1 MTAVNA
7 AIVEQYETLGLSS
20 GEIAE
25 QEGLDETVIKAVL
38 LQCSDKFRKENG
50 EVSQLDFSDEDLI
63 AANDI
68 IRNLA
73 KYSEDENLRA
83 RMATYIRD
91 DKKGRKNPIAQLANK
106 GQPINAL
113 IFNVQ
118 FEKARRAIERATGR
132 VIELATKEGD
142 VSVAQ

>member
-7 AIVEQYETLGLSS
+7 AIVEQYETLELSPE
-20 GEIAE
+20 EISM
-25 QEGLDETVIKAVL
+25 QEGLDLTVVKAVL
-38 LQCSDKFRKENG
+38 LQCSEKFRKENG

-73 KYSEDENLRA
+73 KYSEDEQLRA

-91 DKKGRKNPIAQLANK
+91 DKKGRKNPIVQIAEK
-106 GQPINAL
+106 GRPINVF
-113 IFNVQ
+113 IFNEQ
-118 FEKARRAIERATGR
+118 LEKAKRAIARATGKT
-132 VIELATKEGD
+132 LAIGEA
-142 VSVAQ
+142 VEV